1 MAVGRLGGG
10 HGSLLFVPIVS
21 YGMTDRIG
29 LPFLKP
35 PSSFPVMDPPAPS
48 PQDCAQQGTV
58 LFICVKN
65 GASKVL
71 SAGKPTQNH
80 IVL

>member
-10 HGSLLFVPIVS
+10 HRSLLFVPIVS
-21 YGMTDRIG
+21 YGITDRIE

-35 PSSFPVMDPPAPS
+35 SSYFPVMNPPAPL
-48 PQDCAQQGTV
+48 QDCAQQGTV
-58 LFICVKN
+58 LFIYVKN

-71 SAGKPTQNH
+71 SARKPTQNH